1 MIKESVIFVILIAKL
16 ATDTLN
22 LNVIAVKDSIICGI
36 NVLTIANKL
45 VREAYILGVLVIGT
59 DNL

>member
-1 MIKESVIFVILIAKL
+1 MIKESVISVILIAKL

>member
-1 MIKESVIFVILIAKL
+1 MIKESVISVILIAKL

-36 NVLTIANKL
+36 NVLIIANKL